1 MFFIDTGEYPM
12 DCLREACRNI
22 RDDWS
27 ECPGFTPAIPCRG
40 DRSCI
45 GGCRGATSFSAHAGL
60 VRSASNNLQYRT
72 IFTRESQARQSFL
85 DACNTASLPLY
96 SNDRGRRADVRK
108 RYRMENCRDR
118 EIRRQAI
125 ASARFFGPA
134 RTSGVNNA
142 QAATHLLSG
151 EADNRRAR
159 ALVTTTHVYRQIVP
173 LPWQADCTIKF
184 SPT

>member
-1 MFFIDTGEYPM
+1 M

-85 DACNTASLPLY
+85 DACNAASLPLY
-96 SNDRGRRADVRK
+96 SNDWDRRADLGSGIVWR
-108 RYRMENCRDR
+108 
-118 EIRRQAI
+118 A
-125 ASARFFGPA
+125 ALTARFVLKPSRPLDFSDPPGRVA
-134 RTSGVNNA
+134 RTMLRLPRISSPEKLIIA
-142 QAATHLLSG
+142 EQELS
-151 EADNRRAR
+151 
-159 ALVTTTHVYRQIVP
+159 
-173 LPWQADCTIKF
+173 
-184 SPT
+184 